1 MIMSASF
8 SLSYGLLNVILSPSK
23 FISMKCCIV
32 VMDVTFSQKKCYVT
46 YGHNLIDDV
55 TLISE

>member
-1 MIMSASF
+1 MIMSAS
-8 SLSYGLLNVILSPSK
+8 LLNVILSPSK
-23 FISMKCCIV
+23 FISMKCCID
-32 VMDVTFSQKKCYVT
+32 VMDVTFSHKKCYVT